1 MKLDL
6 QMKPRD
12 HHACCKLQ
20 GPTKKQPEARK
31 HTGTHECLAS
41 PSHVLVRLIVHVVYT
56 HMRAVCC
63 VLHVL

>member
-41 PSHVLVRLIVHVVYT
+41 PSHVVYT